1 MFGTKDIHNTFYLDQ
16 IDESKYYNMLDNDQS
31 FYTKYKNLGYTNPN
45 AKYWH
50 HDETPHAMYADELYN
65 FIESQNVF
73 NQMV

>member
-1 MFGTKDIHNTFYLDQ
+1 M
-16 IDESKYYNMLDNDQS
+16 MDNDQS

-50 HDETPHAMYADELYN
+50 HDQTPHAMYADELHN

-73 NQMV
+73 YQMV